1 MSGGAAGAAD
11 RRNTER
17 DTINRVFS
25 AKISIVLKYLYII
38 DINNCINIE
47 YNSEYKYKML
57 HNRLLQD
64 KEMTVRL
71 DWSKWTCVPAE
82 NSSPVG

>member
-1 MSGGAAGAAD
+1 M
-11 RRNTER
+11 
-17 DTINRVFS
+17 
-25 AKISIVLKYLYII
+25 
-38 DINNCINIE
+38 E
-47 YNSEYKYKML
+47 YNSEYKYEML

-82 NSSPVG
+82 NSLSLLSLLLLFFYRDLIYIHYTVPNKCM